1 MEIKIA
7 MNQKGFSLV
16 ETLIAIVVLSVG
28 LLAVSLLQIGAM
40 KGNSNAIG
48 RTMGV
53 SLAQSYMD
61 DLKSRSLDD
70 SLLVDNGD
78 NGDNL
83 NDGQASGG
91 SAPVPASA
99 DHSAGQITA
108 DDGRAY
114 TVFWNVADDVPVN
127 GSKTV
132 RVFVYWNDQRFGL
145 SRVIVTSVLGGLL

>member
-70 SLLVDNGD
+70 PLLVDSGD

-83 NDGQASGG
+83 DDGQASGS
-91 SAPVPASA
+91 SAPAPASA

-108 DDGRAY
+108 DDGRVY
-114 TVFWNVADDVPVN
+114 TVFWNVTDDVPVS
-127 GSKTV
+127 GSKAV

-145 SRVIVTSVLGGLL
+145 SRVIVTSVLGGVL

>member
-1 MEIKIA
+1 MEIKIV

-16 ETLIAIVVLSVG
+16 ETLIAVVVLTVG

-53 SLAQSYMD
+53 SIAQSYMD

-70 SLLVDNGD
+70 PFLVDNGD

-83 NDGQASGG
+83 DDGQASGG
-91 SAPVPASA
+91 AAPVPGSA
-99 DHSAGQITA
+99 DHSAGQVKA
-108 DDGRAY
+108 DDGGVY